1 MKVFSFEIRPVS
13 AQQASPS
20 CLKRRD
26 SCPAS
31 ASDIC
36 PVSTADVCP
45 VSTAQASV
53 QFCSKQLLAT
63 CTLTLV
69 PQLLS
74 AFLQFCFFHTMPELT
89 FSLQRCFFLWR
100 YHTQTSHTLREVFSS
115 WRLEV
120 LWKMWIRSTLLGLAT
135 LIVTKKPHPRSASQ
149 MIIQHGTGMI
159 ISDGRSTFAG
169 CRHGGHQP
177 RHQRHLS
184 RRIVFLK
191 NHFL

>member
-1 MKVFSFEIRPVS
+1 MWKSLAVKVFSFEIRPVS

-100 YHTQTSHTLREVFSS
+100 YHTQTSHTLREVFSH

-120 LWKMWIRSTLLGLAT
+120 LEDVDQVDVA
-135 LIVTKKPHPRSASQ
+135 
-149 MIIQHGTGMI
+149 GTGDFD
-159 ISDGRSTFAG
+159 SDQETASTVSIADDHPTWYWDDNLG
-169 CRHGGHQP
+169 WTINICWMP
-177 RHQRHLS
+177 A
-184 RRIVFLK
+184 RRPPTPPPTPP
-191 NHFL
+191 